1 MREIRVSDLALESLR
16 LNFGF
21 GNFAIVKNL
30 SVTKLEFDTQIDSV
44 VGIVV
49 ICVPSFSI
57 LLRRK
62 PPKIYFKLGFTRV
75 LGDY

>member
-21 GNFAIVKNL
+21 GNLAIVKNL

-49 ICVPSFSI
+49 VYLLIFSTKTFTKTRKCPI
-57 LLRRK
+57 L
-62 PPKIYFKLGFTRV
+62 RV
-75 LGDY
+75 